1 MALLN
6 LDFSPTSPPQPQAL
20 LKPSLLIF
28 RLIAGQEIFF
38 PKFIFQRLTY
48 VSHQEF
54 GNRCPSKENL
64 FGQSALLMNANYI
77 VFSLR

>member
-20 LKPSLLIF
+20 LRPSLLIF

-38 PKFIFQRLTY
+38 PNLFFRDY
-48 VSHQEF
+48 FMSHQEF
-54 GNRCPSKENL
+54 GNRCLSKENL
-64 FGQSALLMNANYI
+64 FGQSALLMNAN
-77 VFSLR
+77 